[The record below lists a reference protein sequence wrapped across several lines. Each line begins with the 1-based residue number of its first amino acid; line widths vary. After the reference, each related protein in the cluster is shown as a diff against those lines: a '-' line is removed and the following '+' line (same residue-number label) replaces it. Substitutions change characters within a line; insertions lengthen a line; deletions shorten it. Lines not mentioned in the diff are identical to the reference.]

1 MPELRVGLVALS
13 LVLVACGSEPRAPKA
28 PKLSEAFSTLPL
40 PPNPE
45 LVSQSGGAGALQL
58 TIRTPAD
65 EAEVTRYYRGLL
77 SRGNWRLV
85 SDMKNRDGVTALY
98 AEHDGPPL
106 WVRIWPATDTPG
118 TMVQLTGAALPK
130 DSAASQ
136 PRSDTGLKRPAQK

>member
-1 MPELRVGLVALS
+1 
-13 LVLVACGSEPRAPKA
+13 
-28 PKLSEAFSTLPL
+28 
-40 PPNPE
+40 
-45 LVSQSGGAGALQL
+45 
-58 TIRTPAD
+58 
-65 EAEVTRYYRGLL
+65 
-77 SRGNWRLV
+77 V